1 MVLLSVESETGA
13 VLTYRLGKSQISV
26 GSSSKNDV
34 VVRSAGVGERHLAIH
49 RNGDVFTFVTV
60 DRQSVVLNGERRA
73 RGVLSPGDK
82 LRMGAVTL
90 IFRGTEAGV
99 ELVEETVRPAPMQT
113 PGAQREPAEA
123 VSFRNDP
130 AGFGEARAAIVEL
143 FVRPGG
149 DRLQRVVSVLRE
161 ALPDAEVAIVAPG
174 DGEALVALASVWTG
188 DLPRL
193 PRRAFVE
200 LAAPGRYV
208 VVDGAGGATVAVP
221 VVTPQREVVAV
232 IAARPLGALGDESI
246 SLLAEASRF
255 LAVNWPEVERDDSA
269 FTGWE
274 VEARHRLEALLPGS
288 SQAMQV
294 LRAGMLAAAHGNEP
308 VLVCGADGTG
318 RTEVARILAALGPVA
333 GRRVTVFEGRDAS
346 IETLRQELFGPTGRL
361 TLGGELDGALG
372 RARGGLL
379 VIRHVDLL
387 PLPLQSELAAL
398 MSAQRREPLSSQSV
412 RWVVTCGEDPL
423 ALVQQ
428 GHLASPLFM
437 GFSQRL
443 LRVPRLGERREDLPL
458 LIAALL
464 RRSASD
470 QQKTVRGIAVE
481 GLNTLLASG
490 FQGEMAELVGEVNRL
505 VAATPDGEMV
515 RCDQLGPGAATVA
528 SSNLAPE
535 LLTVLSSDNLKE
547 AIPRIE
553 QIVIDRVMRRV
564 KGNQSKAA
572 RTLGISRG
580 ALIAKLKEYGV
591 PDYRFLRRRRGGVL

>member
-1 MVLLSVESETGA
+1 MVLLSVESEGGA

-34 VVRSAGVGERHLAIH
+34 VVRSPGVGERHLVIH
-49 RNGDVFTFVTV
+49 RNGEVFTFVTV
-60 DRQSVVLNGERRA
+60 DRLSVVLNGERRA

-99 ELVEETVRPAPMQT
+99 ELVEEPARPAA
-113 PGAQREPAEA
+113 AQSAPAAREAAE
-123 VSFRNDP
+123 SLTFRNDP
-130 AGFGEARAAIVEL
+130 AGFAEARAAMSKL
-143 FVRPGG
+143 FVRPGA
-149 DRLQRVVSVLRE
+149 DRLQRVVGVLRE
-161 ALPDAEVAIVAPG
+161 AFPDAEVAIVAPG
-174 DGEALVALASVWTG
+174 EGEVPVALASVWTG

-193 PRRAFVE
+193 PHRAFVE
-200 LAAPGRYV
+200 LAAPGRYAV
-208 VVDGAGGATVAVP
+208 LDAGGGATVAVP

-246 SLLAEASRF
+246 SLLGEASRF
-255 LAVNWPEVERDDSA
+255 LSVNWGEVERDDSA

-288 SQAMQV
+288 SQAIQV
-294 LRAGMLAAAHGNEP
+294 LRSGMLAAAHSGEP
-308 VLVCGADGTG
+308 LLVCGAEGAG
-318 RTEVARILAALGPVA
+318 RTEVARILATLGPVA
-333 GRRVTVFEGRDAS
+333 GRRVTVFEGRDGS
-346 IETLRQELFGPTGRL
+346 IDTLRQELFGPSGRP
-361 TLGGELDGALG
+361 TLGGEVEGAVG
-372 RARGGLL
+372 RARGGVL
-379 VIRHVDLL
+379 VIRNVDRL
-387 PLPLQSELAAL
+387 PIPLQSELAAL
-398 MSAQRREPLSSQSV
+398 MSAQRREPLSAHSV

-428 GHLASPLFM
+428 GRLASPLFM

-443 LRVPRLGERREDLPL
+443 LRVPRLAERREDLPL

-464 RRSASD
+464 RRSASG

-481 GLNTLLASG
+481 CLNALLAAS
-490 FQGEMAELVGEVNRL
+490 FSGEMAELVGEVNRL
-505 VAATPDGEMV
+505 VTVTPDGEMV
-515 RCDQLGPGAATVA
+515 RCDEVGPAAAVSA
-528 SSNLAPE
+528 GGGAPE
-535 LLTVLSSDNLKE
+535 LMEVLASDNLKE

-553 QIVIDRVMRRV
+553 HIVIERVMRRV

-580 ALIAKLKEYGV
+580 ALIAKLKEYSV